1 MKKAILAAFVLL
13 AASPAAFAVEVL
25 LPNGSFE
32 TDPSPPGGFT
42 QTITNWTVSFSG
54 TPAGSLPS
62 SEQSGIFTSFAKFS
76 AAPLGS
82 QFVALTNL
90 GGGTTTLTSGSA
102 GARFAVND
110 RLLGFRYVYMTN
122 DPSSASTHDAF
133 SVRVD
138 FFNAATGGS
147 QIGSITQ
154 VISANATDSNTQ
166 AGFSPLGGAG
176 NNANATYNDAVPG
189 TTNFTFVA
197 VDISQFFGSFAR
209 VSFIVDNAGPAGGT
223 NSNGLGVS
231 AIILDGVILTPEP
244 SAIALFAFGA
254 AGLGGFAWRR
264 RSAKKKP
271 AA

>member
-1 MKKAILAAFVLL
+1 MKKAILAAFVVL

-25 LPNGSFE
+25 LPNGDFE
-32 TDPSPPGGFT
+32 TDTATPGGFT

-62 SEQSGIFTSFAKFS
+62 SEQSGLFTSFGKFS
-76 AAPLGS
+76 SAPVGP
-82 QFVALTNL
+82 QFVGLFNL
-90 GGGTTTLTSGSA
+90 GGGTVTLTSGAS

-110 RLLGFRYVYMTN
+110 RLLGFHYVYMTN
-122 DPSSASTHDAF
+122 DDSTASTHDAF
-133 SVRVD
+133 SVQID
-138 FFNAATGGS
+138 FFDASSGGN
-147 QIGSITQ
+147 QVGSITQ
-154 VISANATDSNTQ
+154 VIAANATDSNSQT
-166 AGFSPLGGAG
+166 GFSPLGGAN
-176 NNANATYNDAVPG
+176 NNANATYNDANG
-189 TTNFTFVA
+189 ANFSFVA

-223 NSNGLGVS
+223 NNNGLGVS
-231 AIILDGVILTPEP
+231 GILLDGVLLTPEP

-264 RSAKKKP
+264 RSAKKSP

>member
-1 MKKAILAAFVLL
+1 MKKAILSAFVLL
-13 AASPAAFAVEVL
+13 VASPAAFAVEVL
-25 LPNGSFE
+25 LPNGGFE
-32 TDPSPPGGFT
+32 TDPSPSGGFT
-42 QTITNWTVSFSG
+42 QSITNWTVSFSG

-62 SEQSGIFTSFAKFS
+62 SEQSGIFTSFGRFS
-76 AAPLGS
+76 VAPESS

-90 GGGTTTLTSGSA
+90 GGGTVTMTSGAS

-122 DPSSASTHDAF
+122 DDPNASTHDAF
-133 SVRVD
+133 TVQID
-138 FFNAATGGS
+138 FFDASTGGN

-154 VISANATDSNTQ
+154 VISAMATDNNTQ
-166 AGFSPLGGAG
+166 AGFSPLGGTA
-176 NNANATYNDAVPG
+176 NNSSATYNDAVPG
-189 TTNFTFVA
+189 GTDFNFVA
-197 VDISQFFGSFAR
+197 VDIEQYLGSFAR

-223 NSNGLGVS
+223 NNNGLGVS
-231 AIILDGVILTPEP
+231 AILLDGVLLTPEP

-264 RSAKKKP
+264 RAAKKKP